1 MNEGRTVFSQLMDFF
16 PLAEFRR
23 LVRELRSDYR
33 VRKLSCLDQ
42 FYIMAFAQLSYRESL
57 RDIETFLRA
66 SPSKPY
72 HLGIR
77 ARVSR
82 STLADANERRGSQLY
97 ASLAEV
103 LIARAQRAYADQPSL
118 LNLNHA
124 VYAFDSSV
132 IDLSLKLFPWG
143 HFKKDCS
150 GVKLHTL
157 LNVVSHIPSFVR
169 ITLAKV
175 SDVNLLDQLSYE
187 PGAVYVIDRGY
198 LDYARLYR
206 IDRAGAFFVTRTKKR
221 YRFRRVRSRSVEAQ
235 PGVRSD
241 QRVHLVNS
249 VPKRKYPDSLRRIR
263 YVDPETNKRLSFITN
278 NFEWSALTIAELY
291 KARWH
296 VELFFKWIK
305 QNLRIKAFFGT
316 SLNAVKTQIWI
327 ALCVYLLLALLKR
340 ELCLPQSLHTIAQLL
355 SLTLF
360 QKIPLLELFT
370 ETNVTDQLD
379 RSCKSL
385 MLFEI

>member
-1 MNEGRTVFSQLMDFF
+1 MNEGRTVFSQLMDFL
-16 PLAEFRR
+16 PLSEFRR
-23 LVRELRSDYR
+23 LVLKHRGDFR

-66 SPSKPY
+66 APSKPY

-82 STLADANERRGSQLY
+82 STLADANEKRDSNLY
-97 ASLAEV
+97 ANLAAV
-103 LIARAQRAYADQPSL
+103 LIARAQRAYAGQPAL
-118 LNLNHA
+118 LNLDRT

-143 HFKKDCS
+143 HFKKNCS

-157 LNVVSHIPSFVR
+157 LNVASHIPSFVC

-175 SDVNLLDQLSYE
+175 SDVSLLDQLIYE
-187 PGAVYVIDRGY
+187 PGAVYVVDRGY

-206 IDRAGAFFVTRTKKR
+206 IDQARAFFVTRTKKR
-221 YRFRRVRSRSVEAQ
+221 YRFRRVRSHPVEGQ
-235 PGVRSD
+235 MGVRSD
-241 QRVHLVNS
+241 QRVRLVNP
-249 VPKRKYPDSLRRIR
+249 VPKKRYPDALRRIR
-263 YVDPETNKRLSFITN
+263 FVDPETEKRLSFITN
-278 NFEWSALTIAELY
+278 NFEWSALTIADLY

-305 QNLRIKAFFGT
+305 QHLRIKAFFGT

-327 ALCVYLLLALLKR
+327 ALCVYLLLALIKK
-340 ELCLPQSLHTIAQLL
+340 ELQLSQSLHTIAQLFSL
-355 SLTLF
+355 SLF
-360 QKIPLLELFT
+360 QKVPLLELFT
-370 ETNVTDQLD
+370 QTTSTNETSS
-379 RSCKSL
+379 SCKSL
-385 MLFEI
+385 TLFEI